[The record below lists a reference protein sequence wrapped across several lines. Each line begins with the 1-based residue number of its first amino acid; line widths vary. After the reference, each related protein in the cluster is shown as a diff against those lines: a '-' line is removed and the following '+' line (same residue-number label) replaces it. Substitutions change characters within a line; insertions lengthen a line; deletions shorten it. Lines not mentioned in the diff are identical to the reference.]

1 MPMEKAGI
9 LELTVAELQDLKAH
23 QSPGVQA
30 TVPANESETNWK
42 DRYCA
47 GPTGPTGPVGPGATG
62 LVGPTGPMGMSGLQG
77 LKGDAFQ
84 IDEFGP
90 LTAISVAATECSES
104 AVSVFL
110 VTHDLRTGQD
120 IIPPLGAS
128 QDFSRHLLFCDSGEW
143 FDYGLFVALPG
154 PQGPVGAVGA
164 TGPAGPCQNT
174 EFDIQCLQK
183 EIQNLKHRVALLEGA
198 HVGR

>member
-9 LELTVAELQDLKAH
+9 LELTIDELHDL
-23 QSPGVQA
+23 QCRSPPELPSR
-30 TVPANESETNWK
+30 TPAKDETNKLK
-42 DRYCA
+42 DTITGQTGPQ
-47 GPTGPTGPVGPGATG
+47 GPTGPPGPPGPEGAI
-62 LVGPTGPMGMSGLQG
+62 GPMGMSGAQG
-77 LKGDAFQ
+77 QKGDAFQ

-90 LTAISVAATECSES
+90 LTAISVAATQCSES

-128 QDFSRHLLFCDSGEW
+128 QDFSRHLLFCDGGEW

-154 PQGPVGAVGA
+154 PQGLQGP
-164 TGPAGPCQNT
+164 TGPAGSWPHAESEMQ
-174 EFDIQCLQK
+174 LLKK
-183 EIQNLKHRVALLEGA
+183 EIKDLKHRVSVLEDR
-198 HVGR
+198 HT